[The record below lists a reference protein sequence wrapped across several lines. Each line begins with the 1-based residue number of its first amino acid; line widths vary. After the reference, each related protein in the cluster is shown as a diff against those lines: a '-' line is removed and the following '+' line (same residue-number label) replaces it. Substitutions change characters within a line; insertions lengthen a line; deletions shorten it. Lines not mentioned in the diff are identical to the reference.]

1 MLGLIDL
8 ALLHRKL
15 QYPQK
20 MCGVYLDNQ
29 DGSFLNATEKLH
41 NSGLSNRGP
50 LKLQWVDR
58 NEVYRRLLFYILF
71 YISVCFELY
80 LERLTTSKITARTK
94 KQKQTTNIV
103 ESMREEIC
111 IHKNPTSY
119 PGLLF

>member
-1 MLGLIDL
+1 M
-8 ALLHRKL
+8 H
-15 QYPQK
+15 
-20 MCGVYLDNQ
+20 
-29 DGSFLNATEKLH
+29 ATEKPH

-58 NEVYRRLLFYILF
+58 NEVYRRLLFYTLF

-94 KQKQTTNIV
+94 KQKQTRNTV
-103 ESMREEIC
+103 GSMRGETC
-111 IHKNPTSY
+111 NHKNPTSY